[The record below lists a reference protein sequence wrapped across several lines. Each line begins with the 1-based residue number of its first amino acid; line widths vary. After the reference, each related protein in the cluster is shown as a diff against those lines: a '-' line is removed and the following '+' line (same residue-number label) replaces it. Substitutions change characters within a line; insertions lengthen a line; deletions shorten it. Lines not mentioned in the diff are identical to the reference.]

1 MNRGDKM
8 NDEEVNKK
16 ILETLEN
23 AENIGNEIVARYIND
38 KDLTGGEILEV
49 YCALKLVIKG
59 LEDTGVIDE
68 DYKIASKKLLK
79 MFEINATST
88 KVKP

>member
-1 MNRGDKM
+1 MKDV
-8 NDEEVNKK
+8 EFNKK
-16 ILETLEN
+16 IQKTLEN
-23 AENIGNEIVARYIND
+23 AQSIANKIGNKYINN

-68 DYKIASKKLLK
+68 DYKIASKRLLK
-79 MFEINATST
+79 MFEINAIST